1 MYPDLSYLFHDI
13 FGSSPDNW
21 LSVIKTFGFFLILS
35 FLAAAYALY
44 LELKRKEKEGLL
56 SGTVEKEKVGFP
68 ATWQEIALNAF
79 FGFVL
84 GFKVPYIAQHFDAFK
99 PDPAKMIFSGDGVF
113 LFGVLGAVLFG
124 GLKYWDKRKRQ
135 LPKPIIRE
143 TLIMPH
149 QRIGDITILAA
160 ISGIIGARLFSII
173 ESEENIKAFMRDPL
187 DQLLSGSGLAIYGG
201 LIVAFVTV
209 YLYVKSKGMKPIHM
223 MDAVAPSLILGYAV
237 GRLGCQFS
245 GDGDWGIVNT
255 NPQPGWWFL
264 PDWAWTYT
272 YPHNVLNDGVMM
284 DGCLYNYCHQLGEG
298 VYPTPLYESFFG
310 IIIFIILWSL
320 RKRIKIPGVLFFIY
334 AFLNGIERFYIEK
347 IRTNPDI
354 NLLGMKA
361 TQAEYVAALLIIVG
375 AAGMAYLY
383 IKRPKALSKGER
395 AEGT

>member
-1 MYPDLSYLFHDI
+1 MYPDLSYFFHDI

-56 SGTVEKEKVGFP
+56 QGKVEKEKVGFP

-84 GFKVPYIAQHFDAFK
+84 GFKVPYIAQNFDAFK
-99 PDPAKMIFSGDGVF
+99 PDPAKMIFSGDGMM
-113 LFGVLGAVLFG
+113 LFGLLGAALFG
-124 GLKYWDKRKRQ
+124 GLKYWDKKKRQ
-135 LPKPIIRE
+135 LPKPLIKE
-143 TLIMPH
+143 SLIMPH

-173 ESEENIKAFMRDPL
+173 ESEENIRAFMRDPL

-209 YLYVKSKGMKPIHM
+209 YLYVKSKGMKPIHV
-223 MDAVAPSLILGYAV
+223 MDAVAPALILGYAV

-255 NPQPGWWFL
+255 NPKPGWWFL
-264 PDWAWTYT
+264 PDWAWSFT

-284 DGCLYNYCHQLGEG
+284 DGCLYNYCHQLSEG

-334 AFLNGIERFYIEK
+334 AFLNGVERFFIEK

-361 TQAEYVAALLIIVG
+361 TQAEYVASLLIIIG
-375 AAGMAYLY
+375 AIGVAYLY
-383 IKRPKALSKGER
+383 IKRPKA
-395 AEGT
+395 